1 MEMKISKENQE
12 KVRERVLLLI
22 EAEFGSDAAFERTMG
37 LPQKTVNNWR
47 RAKSASY
54 MKMLPEISEKFGVNI
69 GELLDIPVRRDTS
82 ELSDD
87 EVRLLRSY
95 RRTRTLPKELRDALC
110 QTLDEVIDLYVL
122 SAQKLR
128 DSKHRS
134 VKRAQSTDGGAI
146 EQ

>member
-1 MEMKISKENQE
+1 METKVSKENQE

-37 LPQKTVNNWR
+37 LPKKTVNNWR

-54 MKMLPEISEKFGVNI
+54 MKILPEISEKFGINI
-69 GELLDIPVRRDTS
+69 GELLDMPVRRDTS

-87 EVRLLRSY
+87 EIRLLQSY

-110 QTLDEVIDLYVL
+110 QALDGVIELYVV
-122 SAQKLR
+122 SAQKLKK
-128 DSKHRS
+128 SKR
-134 VKRAQSTDGGAI
+134 RTLDAQSTDGGEGI
-146 EQ
+146 